1 MGRMLWL
8 TAFLVLF
15 AMNGW
20 SAGMIKVGMGE
31 TVITPSENIQMA
43 GFARSQVSTGMHDDL
58 HARTLVVEGTNGNT
72 AALMTVALVG
82 LNEDIGGQIRKGV
95 AAKTGIPEENIV
107 ISCTHTHS
115 GPSVGREEDLGGSPA
130 ASAKYPSFLIQRC
143 IESAVKAWAS
153 RVPGKIGIAST
164 EVFELG
170 KNRRYL
176 LYGGV
181 HPDPQVAVIK
191 IEDAKGKLLGVA
203 FNYGCHP
210 SGLDFRNTLFSED
223 WPYYAIQGV
232 KKALGQNVWVAYYQS
247 AEGNINIGYTAELSA
262 VGAEMPVRSYWYIEK
277 KGNQMTDA
285 VLKFLPSL
293 KTSGDLTVQ
302 TSIGRHDYPLRD
314 SYPITLAQ
322 AETDAKAAKDKLAE
336 LEKKPELQG
345 TRTLDKARVEVF
357 STGQRLSAAQ
367 RFYNAS
373 DRPANRSL
381 EQQAVR
387 IGDAA
392 FVTFPGELFSDI
404 GLAIKKQSPMQKTF
418 VIGVTCGPGGYLPSA
433 KEFIDGD
440 YEIDG
445 SSYSPKT
452 EAVCIQSSLE
462 LINAV
467 TVKKGTE
474 PIKR

>member
-1 MGRMLWL
+1 MKKMLWL
-8 TAFLVLF
+8 SALLVLF
-15 AMNGW
+15 ATNGW
-20 SAGMIKVGMGE
+20 CAGMIKVGVGE
-31 TVITPSENIQMA
+31 TVITPKENVQMA
-43 GFARSQVSTGMHDDL
+43 GFARSQVSTGVHDDL
-58 HARTLVVEGTNGNT
+58 HARSLAIEGTNGSSVV
-72 AALMTVALVG
+72 LMTVALVG
-82 LNEDIGGQIRKGV
+82 LSEDFGKRIREGV
-95 AAKTGIPEENIV
+95 AAKTGIPAENIIV
-107 ISCTHTHS
+107 SCTHTHA
-115 GPSVGREEDLGGSPA
+115 GPSVGRDEDLGGTPD
-130 ASAKYPSFLIQRC
+130 ASKKYPPFLVERC
-143 IESAVKAWAS
+143 IESGVKAWET

-191 IEDAKGKLLGVA
+191 IENAKGKLLGVA

-223 WPYYAIQGV
+223 WPYYAIQGI
-232 KKALGQNVWVAYYQS
+232 KKALGPNIWTAFYQS

-277 KGNQMTDA
+277 KGNQMAEA

-293 KTSGDLTVQ
+293 KTSGDITVQ
-302 TSIGRHDYPLRD
+302 TAIGRHDYPLRD
-314 SYPITLAQ
+314 SYPITLDQ

-357 STGQRLSAAQ
+357 STSQRLSGAK
-367 RFYNAS
+367 RFYNTPN
-373 DRPANRSL
+373 RPSTRSL

-404 GLAIKKQSPMQKTF
+404 GLMIKKLSANNKTF

-445 SSYSPKT
+445 SSYSPQT
-452 EAVCIQSSLE
+452 EKVCVSSSLE
-462 LINAV
+462 LLGKVAV
-467 TVKKGTE
+467 IKDTE
-474 PIKR
+474 PRKR